1 MFEES
6 GYTPSQRATV
16 ELWEEHTVHEF
27 GDHSTEK
34 TLASDP
40 LLRRAEEG

>member
-1 MFEES
+1 VFEES
-6 GYTPSQRATV
+6 GYTLSQRAMV

-34 TLASDP
+34 TLTSDL